1 MTGAPDDKPAT
12 PDQAMLAHLQASL
25 PAPAEDPLAASE
37 EDDAWL
43 LTYLDT
49 FTLLLTAFVL
59 LIATHGLGKPAI
71 EAVRQ
76 ALQQAAVPSG
86 GEPAVSAAL
95 DMEHRLIATV
105 RVAGLGDFV
114 AVRREPGMLVIDVR
128 DAVLFASGEA
138 TLRDDGAGLIGRLA
152 AVLAKD
158 TGAVE
163 VIGHTDRRPI
173 ATARF
178 PSNWELSS
186 ARASAVVRGLID
198 AGLIPAR
205 LSAVGRADTEP
216 LAVERT
222 DAGRAR
228 NRRVEIRLRIPQ

>member
-1 MTGAPDDKPAT
+1 
-12 PDQAMLAHLQASL
+12 L
-25 PAPAEDPLAASE
+25 PALLEADRRFHRAIENSPAPTLFHAEDGEILAISDSWLEATGYTRGE
-37 EDDAWL
+37 LRTIDDWVARAYGSDADL
-43 LTYLDT
+43 ARARIARTYDFQT
-49 FTLLLTAFVL
+49 R
-59 LIATHGLGKPAI
+59 K
-71 EAVRQ
+71 E
-76 ALQQAAVPSG
+76 
-86 GEPAVSAAL
+86 
-95 DMEHRLIATV
+95 
-105 RVAGLGDFV
+105 LGDFV